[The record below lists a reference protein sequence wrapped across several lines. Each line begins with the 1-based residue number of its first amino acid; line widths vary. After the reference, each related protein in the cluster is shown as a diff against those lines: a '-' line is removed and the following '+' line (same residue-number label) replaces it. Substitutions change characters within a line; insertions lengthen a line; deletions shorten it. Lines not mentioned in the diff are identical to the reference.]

1 MQAIETIIAVQFA
14 QSVFSLILAALLL
27 SFLIAFKHRFLRH
40 WALSCLAMSL
50 YLASAALITSLL
62 PAGTIDPN
70 LRLGLSMFS
79 LAMAYL
85 HVLWLMMGAWEAIT
99 ERSAPP
105 ANHVA
110 LVLLVLAVGI
120 GSAMVTPF
128 APEAGSLRNLIRFSM
143 LHAITGIAFAV
154 TAAML
159 WRSMKPTGMFSA
171 RLVPLAFGAYAGYM
185 IYVGGLS
192 TWMTLN
198 NEVLVHARY
207 LGLIGFLL
215 QILIGYSIII
225 WLLEIERRRSLFA
238 RSQAES
244 AQQRLIHFHMHD
256 PATGLPNRR
265 QLQDQLAT
273 EVSSATAKRNRVAV
287 LAIGVHRFKLISQA
301 LGWQETDR
309 MVRKLAERLRQR
321 LPADA
326 ILGRAG
332 ERDFLAV
339 LPNVGS
345 RHRAI
350 EKSRQILS
358 AAAEPLVHHGQEL
371 FLALSGGL
379 CLAPDDQIDAV
390 ALIDLA
396 QKSQME
402 AVAGGKNLV
411 VHQGSQ
417 VDTEPHDLIRLEQE
431 LRTGVREKQFE
442 LHFQPLVS
450 IRQRRVTGFETLL
463 RWNHPKRG
471 LLTPGTFLQQA
482 MRLGILDELED
493 QILHQALSQLHE
505 WQNDLAVPSVTV
517 SINLSAQRFQQPDL
531 AGKLAEL
538 CHDMKV
544 DPNDLHLEI
553 TESTAMQDF
562 EAGLNTISQ
571 LRELG
576 CKICLD
582 DFGTGYSSL
591 SHLRRLQVD
600 YVKLDRSFIINLER
614 DRHERDMT
622 RAVVDLIHSLGMTVL
637 AEGVETRQQLGYLI
651 QCRVDVIQGFLMGK
665 PRPAAAYR
673 RALLEPQLLMREAAP
688 ESQREPAQSD

>member
-1 MQAIETIIAVQFA
+1 MQDIETIIAVQVA

-40 WALSCLAMSL
+40 WSLSCLAMSL
-50 YLASAALITSLL
+50 YLGTAALISNGLQD
-62 PAGTIDPN
+62 GSIDPN

-85 HVLWLMMGAWEAIT
+85 HVLWLMMGAWEAVT
-99 ERSAPP
+99 ERPVPTAL
-105 ANHVA
+105 NLA
-110 LVLLVLAVGI
+110 LVVLMVAVGV
-120 GSAMVTPF
+120 GSALITPF
-128 APEAGSLRNLIRFSM
+128 AADAAAIRNLVRFSL
-143 LHAITGIAFAV
+143 LHAVTGIAFAV
-154 TAAML
+154 TAIML
-159 WRSMKPTGMFSA
+159 WRSLRSSDMFSA
-171 RLVPLAFGAYAGYM
+171 RLVPLAFSAYASYM
-185 IYVGGLS
+185 LYIS
-192 TWMTLN
+192 AISAWMTLN
-198 NEVLVHARY
+198 NEVLTHARY
-207 LGLIGFLL
+207 TGLVGFLL
-215 QILIGYSIII
+215 QILIGYSIVI
-225 WLLEIERRRSLFA
+225 WLLEIERRRSMRA

-244 AQQRLIHFHMHD
+244 AEQRLVHFRMHD
-256 PATGLPNRR
+256 QATGLPNRR

-273 EVSSATAKRNRVAV
+273 EVSSATPKRNRVAV

-332 ERDFLAV
+332 ERDFLAI

-345 RHRAI
+345 RQRAT
-350 EKSRQILS
+350 EKCRQILS
-358 AAAEPLVHHGQEL
+358 ATSEPLVHHGQEL
-371 FLALSGGL
+371 FLALSGGM

-396 QKSQME
+396 QQAQME
-402 AVAGGKNLV
+402 AVTSGQGLV
-411 VHQGSQ
+411 VHRSRR
-417 VDTEPHDLIRLEQE
+417 VDTEPHNLIKLEQE
-431 LRTGVREKQFE
+431 LRTGVRENQFQ
-442 LHFQPLVS
+442 LYFQPLVS

-482 MRLGILDELED
+482 VRLGILDELED

-505 WQNDLAVPSVTV
+505 WQNDLAVPAVTV

-538 CHDMKV
+538 CRSMKV

-600 YVKLDRSFIINLER
+600 YVKLDRSFIVNLER

-673 RALLEPQLLMREAAP
+673 RALLEPQLLMREAVP
-688 ESQREPAQSD
+688 EAQREPVQSD